1 MKSEIYKRLSRV
13 LYFFGRILLG
23 ILWTVAVTGFHF
35 VYGWPTALGLFIL
48 VMLPLCALIL
58 GKERI
63 FVIGAG
69 SGFLG
74 VVVSLSMM
82 TPSNNRDWADE
93 HAHLAGVHLSGQRVT
108 IDGFRNFQWKNQ
120 QSFDPVWES
129 RTFELDQLQ
138 SLDLIVEPFKDSDY
152 MAHTMLRF
160 GFSDGRQLIVSV
172 EARRERSESYSLLKG
187 AFRQFE
193 LIYVFGTPEDLLT
206 LRAVHRG
213 TRIYAYPIKADREFM
228 INLFK
233 DLATAANDLHQ
244 RPRFY
249 RSIRENC
256 TTTLVKHF
264 DRQPIDH
271 IGLRRETIF
280 PSMTGW
286 LLYQRGFMD
295 TDLSYDEAKKHFRI
309 DEGIRKFYRKL

>member
-1 MKSEIYKRLSRV
+1 MKSESSHRLSGALRF
-13 LYFFGRILLG
+13 LGRIFFAV
-23 ILWTVAVTGFHF
+23 LWAVAVTGFQSI
-35 VYGWPTALGLFIL
+35 YNWPIGLGLLIFL
-48 VMLPLCALIL
+48 ALPIMSWRLRN
-58 GKERI
+58 ERI
-63 FVIGAG
+63 FTIGAAA
-69 SGFLG
+69 GFLG
-74 VVVSLSMM
+74 VLVSLWQI
-82 TPSNNRDWADE
+82 TPSNYRDWADE
-93 HAHLAGVHLSGQRVT
+93 HAHLAEIHLSGQRVT
-108 IDGFRNFQWKNQ
+108 IDGFRNFQWKTQ

-129 RTFELDQLQ
+129 RTFDLDQLQ

-172 EARRERSESYSLLKG
+172 EARRERSETYSLLKG